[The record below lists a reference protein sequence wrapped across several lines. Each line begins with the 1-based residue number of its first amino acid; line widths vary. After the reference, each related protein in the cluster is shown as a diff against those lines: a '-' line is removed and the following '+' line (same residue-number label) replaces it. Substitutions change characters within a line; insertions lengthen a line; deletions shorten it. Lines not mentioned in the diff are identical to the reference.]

1 MNKLNAFVL
10 AALLGLSG
18 MSLPAADAPA
28 APAIPAA
35 TETAPAVNI
44 KKLRGKLLYKRNQ
57 ISKLERDAMAA
68 NAELESQ
75 ISGLEQQR
83 RHLLATAQPKLGALY
98 AEEAEL
104 RQQIREASPAKK

>member
-18 MSLPAADAPA
+18 MSLPAADA
-28 APAIPAA
+28 PAA

-68 NAELESQ
+68 SAELESQ